1 VHINVI
7 PQDPLFLPGT
17 FKFNIDPPVRM
28 DDRIESALKMVV
40 LWKRM
45 SINGTLEMALSVS
58 DWPGRKTVDGTC
70 AGSDDA
76 ELDFDFG

>member
-1 VHINVI
+1 
-7 PQDPLFLPGT
+7 
-17 FKFNIDPPVRM
+17 M